1 MVRKIYSMLLIRLKK
16 SSVPECHSY
25 FESNTNSLIIYQK
38 NFIRFGLAEN
48 ERIFFVTRV
57 QITNSAR
64 TVKISSLL
72 TVCGALFILT
82 PHK

>member
-1 MVRKIYSMLLIRLKK
+1 MCLIRWKQSLVSEYH
-16 SSVPECHSY
+16 SS
-25 FESNTNSLIIYQK
+25 FDRNITSLIIYKK
-38 NFIRFGLAEN
+38 NSTRFGLAEN
-48 ERIFFVTRV
+48 ECIFQVTRV

-72 TVCGALFILT
+72 TVCDALFILT